1 MPASPV
7 ISRMVVVVG
16 ILREEEEDGDIESS
30 ERPHDSAASK
40 KDIPVVEL
48 LDQGS
53 DSVTAGCQCWSRG
66 GGGRRRDRSQRS
78 YKVSVVVV
86 VAAAAVV
93 GCGKSLMIANSF
105 LNQQYCYL
113 VTLLE
118 SITSATH

>member
-7 ISRMVVVVG
+7 ISRMVGVVVVG
-16 ILREEEEDGDIESS
+16 MREEEDGDIESS
-30 ERPHDSAASK
+30 ENPHDSAASK

-53 DSVTAGCQCWSRG
+53 DSVTAGCQCWSCG
-66 GGGRRRDRSQRS
+66 GGGCRDRSQRS

-86 VAAAAVV
+86 VVAAAVV